1 MPNLGATEILIILL
15 IILVLFGARKLPE
28 LARSVGRSARIF
40 KSEVKEM
47 KNEDAAAAA
56 PGATAATAA
65 TAQPAQGEQDFWDRP
80 ENKPREIERPDPTQE
95 RLRHVD
101 PLEAPRRDL
110 NQPYNNQ

>member
-47 KNEDAAAAA
+47 KNEDAAAA
-56 PGATAATAA
+56 PGATAAS
-65 TAQPAQGEQDFWDRP
+65 AQPVQADQDFWDRP
-80 ENKPREIERPDPTQE
+80 ENKPREIERTDATQE
-95 RLRHVD
+95 QLRHVD
-101 PLEAPRRDL
+101 PLQAQRRDL

>member
-1 MPNLGATEILIILL
+1 MGPLGLPEILIILL

-47 KNEDAAAAA
+47 KNEDAAAAPGA
-56 PGATAATAA
+56 TGATAAS
-65 TAQPAQGEQDFWDRP
+65 AQPVQSEQDFWERP
-80 ENKPREIERPDPTQE
+80 QNKPREIERPDYSQE

-101 PLEAPRRDL
+101 PLEAQRRNA